1 MKLSEYHVVTNWR
14 VRARAGEVQEILGDC
29 ESWTRWWRAAF
40 LRVEEL
46 FPGDDRC
53 LGKVGR
59 VHSKGWLPYTLR
71 FQFRIS
77 DCQQE
82 PERVTIAVTGDFEG
96 RCICACEPCSEG
108 VSSTFDWQVLV
119 RKPFVRYLSWAF
131 KPVFRANHLWVM
143 RQERRGLELELARR
157 RVEGSPL
164 IVPIPAAR
172 EPTFPYGPRHRWI
185 LYVATRLSRAL
196 APSR

>member
-1 MKLSEYHVVTNWR
+1 M
-14 VRARAGEVQEILGDC
+14 EIL
-29 ESWTRWWRAAF
+29 A
-40 LRVEEL
+40 
-46 FPGDDRC
+46 
-53 LGKVGR
+53 
-59 VHSKGWLPYTLR
+59 YTLR

-108 VSSTFDWQVLV
+108 VSITFDWHVLV

-143 RQERRGLELELARR
+143 RQGRRGLELELARR
-157 RVEGSPL
+157 RAEGSSQ
-164 IVPIPAAR
+164 IVLTPAAR
-172 EPTFPYGPRHRWI
+172 EPTFPYGPRHRG
-185 LYVATRLSRAL
+185 LLGGATRLLRSL